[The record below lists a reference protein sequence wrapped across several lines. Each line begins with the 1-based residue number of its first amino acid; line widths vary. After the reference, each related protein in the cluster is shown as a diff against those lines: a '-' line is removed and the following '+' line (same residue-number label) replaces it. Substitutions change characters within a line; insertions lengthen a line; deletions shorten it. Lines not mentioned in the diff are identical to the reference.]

1 MNFPDDGVAVSGQP
15 VGAACP
21 VCHLPLQS
29 AQIEDETVCYC
40 NQCRGFLAPIDAFGR
55 IVGKRRSRHGQHEQ
69 CLEPFDPAQLQRML
83 ACPDCGGRMD
93 AHPYSGGGNAVVD
106 TCEACNLIWLDADEL
121 AVIER
126 YVPHQHGTSSRRL
139 RCPAA
144 LWVRPAYWTYSCRR
158 VEEAFFRW
166 TDCFN
171 TRALFQEQRVVLSER
186 YQPRAQAR
194 GLTRTR
200 SLALAAGRVTHDA
213 RDFPSR
219 SFWNNGSFCFARSA
233 SLCRCSSHSGVQPIR
248 RVVYRTSTHG
258 LARQTSHNP
267 TTSMAGWRSQ

>member
-1 MNFPDDGVAVSGQP
+1 MNCPDDAFTVSGQP

-69 CLEPFDPAQLQRML
+69 RLEPFDPAELRRVL

-106 TCEACNLIWLDADEL
+106 TCEECNLIWLDADEL

-126 YVPHQHGTSSRRL
+126 YVPHQHHIEPTLALPGAATGLAGVLDVLLLPRR
-139 RCPAA
+139 
-144 LWVRPAYWTYSCRR
+144 
-158 VEEAFFRW
+158 
-166 TDCFN
+166 
-171 TRALFQEQRVVLSER
+171 
-186 YQPRAQAR
+186 R
-194 GLTRTR
+194 GL
-200 SLALAAGRVTHDA
+200 
-213 RDFPSR
+213 FPLDEL
-219 SFWNNGSFCFARSA
+219 F
-233 SLCRCSSHSGVQPIR
+233 
-248 RVVYRTSTHG
+248 
-258 LARQTSHNP
+258 
-267 TTSMAGWRSQ
+267 